1 LANPIGVSLGF
12 SDLATQIA
20 AIVHSAGSNSA
31 AGSGRCV
38 KLCWLGEEGSI
49 RPDRYYLR
57 YSVVYF
63 FRGYSANMSRGS
75 DGLESIWDAT
85 PSVSLVA
92 SHAFTLTER
101 RLNAVLQSKICTRTA
116 IGS

>member
-1 LANPIGVSLGF
+1 MLCVLG
-12 SDLATQIA
+12 
-20 AIVHSAGSNSA
+20 G
-31 AGSGRCV
+31 
-38 KLCWLGEEGSI
+38 EGSI

-63 FRGYSANMSRGS
+63 FRGCSAKMSRGS

-85 PSVSLVA
+85 SVSLVA

-116 IGS
+116 IRG

>member
-1 LANPIGVSLGF
+1 MLCVLG
-12 SDLATQIA
+12 
-20 AIVHSAGSNSA
+20 G
-31 AGSGRCV
+31 
-38 KLCWLGEEGSI
+38 EGSI

-63 FRGYSANMSRGS
+63 FRGCSAKMSRGS

-85 PSVSLVA
+85 SVSLVA

-101 RLNAVLQSKICTRTA
+101 RLNAVLQMHKDRDPRLASRLRRRTQP
-116 IGS
+116 